1 MAKIRSVATH
11 YDLRDQLI
19 SSAAS
24 ICANI
29 AEGFG
34 RRSHP
39 DFARFLAISSGS
51 VKELQNHL
59 TDIVDRRL
67 LDESELAK
75 AQELAR
81 RTAAALASFIGYL
94 KRTPTPKFDR
104 GRDPR

>member
-1 MAKIRSVATH
+1 MKCPAVARQF
-11 YDLRDQLI
+11 DLRDQLV

-39 DFARFLAISSGS
+39 DFARFLTISSGS

-59 TDIVDRRL
+59 TDVVDRQL
-67 LDESELAK
+67 LEESELAK
-75 AQELAR
+75 AHELAR
-81 RTAAALASFIGYL
+81 RTGAALASFIGYL
-94 KRTPTPKFDR
+94 RRTPTPTFTER
-104 GRDPR
+104 Q